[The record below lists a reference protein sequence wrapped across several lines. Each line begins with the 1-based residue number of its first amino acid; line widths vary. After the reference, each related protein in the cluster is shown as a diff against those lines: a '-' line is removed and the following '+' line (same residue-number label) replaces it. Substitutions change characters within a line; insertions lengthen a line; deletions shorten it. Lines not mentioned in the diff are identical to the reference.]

1 MQHWVGRLGA
11 VRLHRGVSRCFA
23 VLLMA
28 FSFLAATELRCHAQD
43 LSTGSLNVTVVDSSG
58 ALVPGAQLVLKDL
71 GTNDVH
77 SATTRATGVSVIPF
91 LNPAAYS
98 LNVSKSGFSSSDYP
112 NVTIQTN
119 QVTNLTVTLKV
130 GAATDTVTVSSETS
144 PIFDTTQN
152 TLSTTIDMKQVEDLP
167 TAARDVFSLAFL
179 VPGSVDDNFNNLPG
193 GAVDTSTNGFSTMSN
208 RNKSGGFDTNGPATT
223 QRLETT
229 QEMTVETGELNASKG
244 GTTAMDI
251 GFLTKRGTNKLHGE
265 LFEDYRSEV
274 LNANGWNNNNAG
286 LPRNLLIIND
296 FGGDFG
302 GPILKD
308 KLFFFASLGNYRQP
322 QQALVRTPIPTAA
335 VLNGVYTYAN
345 ATTNATETVNVLQTG
360 QGAGCSTC
368 TGTVNTLIASDL
380 ANIQTATALAG
391 TSISPLD
398 LNHNQLNFYNKAS
411 TIERFPTLRL
421 DYNLT
426 QNFRLTGAV
435 TESNFYYINGGAPPY
450 PGPLFAN
457 QASSSKAR
465 NYQVVAGFDWTIKPN
480 LVSAFRAGYLYD
492 SFLYNT
498 QGMGAPTADMLEQGQ
513 LAFGLGL
520 NSGINGFAALE
531 GGNLYPVTSVK
542 DDNTWS
548 RGRHNITFGASG
560 ATEVD
565 HYYNNQ
571 FVPYVGVSGIG
582 QGDPVQ
588 TSLDNSVADGP
599 TSAAGDV
606 EGLYATL
613 TGRMNYY
620 SLGEFVNIQTKQFQ
634 PGISF
639 DLHERLTQAAV
650 FIQDSWRATPSLTLN
665 YGLRW
670 DFTGA
675 SKDETGF
682 YTHPTISALWG
693 PSGVG
698 NLFQPGVLTGD
709 QNPVEG
715 PHAEA
720 YAPTYVHP
728 EPTAGFAWNP
738 HQDPGTFLGKLLGP
752 GNTVIRGSFTFK
764 NYTEGA
770 QNFWSIGS
778 NSGANFNTY
787 YYANPVAPQAGVTP
801 GPGFYN
807 AGSVALGGPLPA
819 LQSTSPSPFQASI
832 PESFQ
837 TFSGTAYATF
847 DPNIKQPYVESWSLG
862 IQRQLTPNDVL
873 EVRYVGN
880 VAKDQWMLENFNEV
894 NIFENGFLKDFQ
906 AAQANLTASGGT
918 TFQGGNPTPI
928 LDQAF
933 QTSGLASNY
942 TNGTFINYVRQG
954 QAGAFASSLAGNST
968 YLCSLIGA
976 NFSPCA
982 AQGVPGAGTYPI
994 NFFQENPYAAG
1005 AGNSELT
1012 NAGFSNYNALQVDF
1026 RQNAIHGLQFD
1037 ANYTYSKSLGTSVQG
1052 STAPSYYAGR
1062 NNSAPG
1068 FYTLRNKS
1076 LNYFPSVFD
1085 VRNVFHAS
1093 GTYDFPFGHGKAFLN
1108 RNPIANAVV
1117 GGWTIG
1123 TIVTWAGGEPFL
1135 LSGGTSTFNGSDSG
1149 VTLTGVTAKQLQQQI
1164 RPRVV
1169 PGAPYVSLFDPKYI
1183 NQVNGQA
1190 NTTYIAPA
1198 STPGQFG
1205 QLLWLHNPKNFNT
1218 DLSLNKVIP
1227 IKEDIRIKVQGV
1239 FLNAF
1244 NHVAWFGGTQNPY
1257 SCAASAAC
1265 LQSST
1270 FGTTANTSGARQIE
1284 IRANVQF

>member
-1 MQHWVGRLGA
+1 MKIRSGVLGTDS
-11 VRLHRGVSRCFA
+11 LRGGLARCF
-23 VLLMA
+23 VGLFLVFSLL
-28 FSFLAATELRCHAQD
+28 SAAEIRCSAQD
-43 LSTGSLNVTVVDSSG
+43 LSTGSLSVTVVDSSG
-58 ALVPGAQLVLKDL
+58 AAVPGAHLELKDL

-77 SATTRATGVSVIPF
+77 TATTRGTGASVIPF
-91 LNPAAYS
+91 LNPAVYRLS
-98 LNVSKSGFSSSDYP
+98 VSKAGFSSSDYP
-112 NVTIQTN
+112 SLTIQTN

-130 GAATDTVTVSSETS
+130 GSATETVTVSADTS

-167 TAARDVFSLAFL
+167 TGARDVFSLAFL
-179 VPGSVDDNFNNLPG
+179 VPGAVDDNFNNLPG

-208 RNKSGGFDTNGPATT
+208 RNKSGGFDTNGPSTT

-229 QEMTVETGELNASKG
+229 QEMTVETGELDASKG

-251 GFLTKRGTNKLHGE
+251 GFLTKRGTNQFHGE

-274 LNANGWNNNNAG
+274 MNANGWNNNNAG
-286 LPRNLLIIND
+286 LPRSLLIIND
-296 FGGDFG
+296 FGGDVG

-322 QQALVRTPIPTAA
+322 QQALVSTPIATPLA
-335 VLNGVYTYAN
+335 LSGVYTYAN
-345 ATTNATETVNVLQTG
+345 ATTNAIETVNVLETG
-360 QGAGCSTC
+360 QSADCSTC
-368 TGTVNTLIASDL
+368 TGTINPIIATDL
-380 ANIQTATALAG
+380 ANIQTASSLSG
-391 TSISPLD
+391 TSISALD
-398 LNHNQLNFYNKAS
+398 LNHNQLNFHNRES

-426 QNFRLTGAV
+426 QNFRFTGAV
-435 TESNFYYINGGAPPY
+435 NESNFYYINNGAPPY
-450 PGPLFAN
+450 PGALFAN

-465 NYQVVAGFDWTIKPN
+465 NYQVVGGFDWTIRPN
-480 LVSAFRAGYLYD
+480 LVSAFRAGYLYT

-498 QGMGAPTADMLEQGQ
+498 QGLQAPTANMVEQGD
-513 LAFGLGL
+513 LGFGFGL
-520 NSGINGFAALE
+520 NSGVNGFNSLE
-531 GGNLYPVTSVK
+531 GGNLYPVTSIK

-548 RGRHNITFGASG
+548 RGRHNFTFGASA

-571 FVPYVGVSGIG
+571 FVPYVGVSGIA

-588 TSLDNSVADGP
+588 TTLDNSVSDGP

-620 SLGEFVNIQTKQFQ
+620 SLGEFVNIHNKQFQ

-639 DLHERLTQAAV
+639 NLHERLTQSAV
-650 FIQDSWRATPSLTLN
+650 FFQDSWRATPTLTLN

-698 NLFQPGVLTGD
+698 NIFKPGVLTGD

-715 PHAEA
+715 PHAES

-728 EPTAGFAWNP
+728 EPTVGFAWNP
-738 HQDPGTFLGKLLGP
+738 RQPKETLLGKVFGQ
-752 GNTVIRGSFTFK
+752 GNSVLRGSFTFK

-787 YYANPVAPQAGVTP
+787 YYANPVAPQPGVTP
-801 GPGFYN
+801 SAGFYN
-807 AGSVALGGPLPA
+807 AGSVTLGGTLPA
-819 LQSTSPSPFQASI
+819 LQSTSPSPFQSII
-832 PESFQ
+832 PESYQ
-837 TFSGTAYATF
+837 TFSGTGYTAF

-862 IQRQLTPNDVL
+862 LQRQLSNNNVL

-880 VAKDQWMLENFNEV
+880 VAKDQWLLENFNEV
-894 NIFENGFLKDFQ
+894 NIFENGFLKEFQ

-933 QTSGLASNY
+933 QTSGLVANY
-942 TNGTFINYVRQG
+942 TNGTFINFVKQG
-954 QAGAFASSLAGNST
+954 QAGAFASALAGNPT

-982 AQGVPGAGTYPI
+982 TQGVPGSGSYPI

-1005 AGNSELT
+1005 AGNGELT
-1012 NAGFSNYNALQVDF
+1012 NSGFSNYNALQVDF
-1026 RQNAIHGLQFD
+1026 RQNSAHGIEFD

-1052 STAPSYYAGR
+1052 STAPGYYGGR
-1062 NNSAPG
+1062 GNSAPG
-1068 FYTLRNKS
+1068 FYTLRNKG
-1076 LNYFPSVFD
+1076 LNYFPSAFD

-1093 GTYDFPFGHGKAFLN
+1093 GTYDFPFGHGKRFLN
-1108 RNPIANAVV
+1108 ENRLVDAVV
-1117 GGWTIG
+1117 GGWTLG
-1123 TIVTWAGGEPFL
+1123 TIVTWAGGEPHLF
-1135 LSGGTSTFNGSDSG
+1135 SGGTSTFNGNDSG
-1149 VTLTGVTAKQLQQQI
+1149 IVLTGVTASQLQKQMHA
-1164 RPRVV
+1164 RTV
-1169 PGAPYVSLFDPKYI
+1169 PGKPYVSLFDPKYI
-1183 NQVNGQA
+1183 NQANGQA
-1190 NTTYIAPA
+1190 NSAYISPA

-1205 QLLWLHNPKNFNT
+1205 SLLWLHDPSNFNT
-1218 DLSLNKVIP
+1218 DLSLTKLVTIESSV
-1227 IKEDIRIKVQGV
+1227 KLKLQGV

-1244 NHVAWFGGTQNPY
+1244 NHVAWYGLDSGVQDG
-1257 SCAASAAC
+1257 
-1265 LQSST
+1265 T
-1270 FGTTANTSGARQIE
+1270 FGTTSSSSGARQIE
-1284 IRANVQF
+1284 IRANLQF